1 MGSSKPF
8 WTDQFQIKL
17 SGPKET
23 TLLHIYLFN
32 DEKFDKLSTYGH
44 ILRLTDDNNEPG
56 VDYGDEE
63 DSNADRKHI
72 PQHKKKQRIPAS
84 SRELIDS
91 VDGIDIEKYLRRN
104 PNGKIKI
111 PMKYK
116 KAFICIDVE
125 EDHSSTNKNYL
136 KGFMRLHLRGI
147 GIRNVEGGLLQGLT
161 PVAQKKAYQVW
172 YTSNPFLEYL

>member
-1 MGSSKPF
+1 MVMKKTATPIAS
-8 WTDQFQIKL
+8 
-17 SGPKET
+17 
-23 TLLHIYLFN
+23 IYHN
-32 DEKFDKLSTYGH
+32 
-44 ILRLTDDNNEPG
+44 
-56 VDYGDEE
+56 
-63 DSNADRKHI
+63 
-72 PQHKKKQRIPAS
+72 KKKERIPAS

>member
-1 MGSSKPF
+1 MTKNSTNFQLMGIF
-8 WTDQFQIKL
+8 CVLLTI
-17 SGPKET
+17 T
-23 TLLHIYLFN
+23 TNQELIMVMKKTATPIASIYHN
-32 DEKFDKLSTYGH
+32 
-44 ILRLTDDNNEPG
+44 
-56 VDYGDEE
+56 
-63 DSNADRKHI
+63 
-72 PQHKKKQRIPAS
+72 KKKERIPAS

>member
-72 PQHKKKQRIPAS
+72 PQHKK
-84 SRELIDS
+84 
-91 VDGIDIEKYLRRN
+91 RN
-104 PNGKIKI
+104 
-111 PMKYK
+111 
-116 KAFICIDVE
+116 AF
-125 EDHSSTNKNYL
+125 
-136 KGFMRLHLRGI
+136 LHH
-147 GIRNVEGGLLQGLT
+147 QG
-161 PVAQKKAYQVW
+161 
-172 YTSNPFLEYL
+172 N